1 MSAALS
7 FSIPIISSRRPGTTV
22 SFTINPYIPLASC
35 EGARTGVTATAP
47 RYSRNF
53 RLSIRTLK
61 DTSSE
66 REWDAPM
73 ATLKRVG
80 LKSVFCGG
88 ACLAGL
94 KARAGELDADVM
106 PAGLLGGGCV
116 DYAAVGG
123 EIFHV
128 AEA

>member
-1 MSAALS
+1 MSAALY
-7 FSIPIISSRRPGTTV
+7 FSIPIIASRRPGTTV

-88 ACLAGL
+88 PCLAGL
-94 KARAGELDADVM
+94 QG
-106 PAGLLGGGCV
+106 PAGGFDG
-116 DYAAVGG
+116 
-123 EIFHV
+123 HV
-128 AEA
+128 LA